1 MNTGSF
7 PPLIGHL
14 TLVDLLLLLAPVV
27 IVPLGLRLVPLSGRL
42 STRMLWLAR
51 CLQPVG
57 ALAAVAAFLLSPGWP
72 AGFVALGWLAVC
84 GIASLAGLTE
94 LLETRSLR
102 PLQIVPAA
110 ALGYLSIGAAWL
122 VISRAGLRPLGFDA
136 AIIELTSVHFHYAGF
151 AASLM
156 AGLSLTMLRQ
166 RTLTTRRLGST
177 GALLVVAGTP
187 ITAAAITTRSP
198 VLTILGPLVLAGG
211 IFMMATLNWAVVVP
225 MVGSS
230 TARWL
235 LRVSAASV
243 ALPMLLGVDYAV
255 SRIYAIPA
263 LDLRG
268 MAAIHGDL
276 NALAFTLVGLL
287 GWTLV
292 PARGNSARPANAGLS
307 DY

>member
-1 MNTGSF
+1 MNSGSF
-7 PPLIGHL
+7 PPLVGRL
-14 TLVDLLLLLAPVV
+14 TLVDLLLLLAAVV
-27 IVPLGLRLVPLSGRL
+27 IVPLGLRLVPLTGRL
-42 STRMLWLAR
+42 STRLLRVAR
-51 CLQPVG
+51 LVQPVG
-57 ALAAVAAFLLSPGWP
+57 ALAAVVAFLLSPGWI
-72 AGFVALGWLAVC
+72 AGFVALGWLATC

-102 PLQIVPAA
+102 PLQLVPAV
-110 ALGYLSIGAAWL
+110 ALSYLSIGAAWL

-156 AGLSLTMLRQ
+156 AGLSLTMLRHLT
-166 RTLTTRRLGST
+166 RTTRRLGSA

-187 ITAAAITTRSP
+187 ITAAAITTGSA

-211 IFMMATLNWAVVVP
+211 IFLTAGLNWAVVVP
-225 MVGSS
+225 MVQSS
-230 TARWL
+230 TARLL
-235 LRVSAASV
+235 LRVSALSV
-243 ALPMLLGVDYAV
+243 VLPMLLGVDYAV
-255 SRIYAIPA
+255 SRVFAIPA
-263 LDLRG
+263 LNLQG

-276 NALAFTLVGLL
+276 NALAFTLAGLV

-292 PARGNSARPANAGLS
+292 PARGNSARRANAGLS